1 MMLSLRTILC
11 PVDMSPASRIVLSWT
26 GLFAQVFDAN
36 VKVLHAES
44 LDPPRY
50 FTQSQ
55 LETLAVR
62 TEANRAILRE
72 ELLQRTREV
81 FPPGVSCDVVV
92 AEGHPI
98 PVILRHTALEPPDL
112 IILGSH
118 GRSGVARLLLGSVAE
133 NIVREATCFTLI
145 VKGTEGVSPSV
156 KRVLCPVNF
165 TDLARQCLE
174 VSSAVTVAFKAKL
187 DVAHT
192 VEIRSSEPEE
202 EYQRLCRWVPDETRE
217 RCDLVEI
224 VREGAAAEQIVL
236 LAREHAADLIVL
248 GAQHSPFLEFTTL
261 GTTTERVIRHSS
273 CSVLLVP
280 VKDSRFRGKQ

>member
-1 MMLSLRTILC
+1 MTLSIRTIVC
-11 PVDMSPASRIVLSWT
+11 PVDMSPASRIVLRWA
-26 GLFAQVFDAN
+26 GLFAKVFDAK

-50 FTQSQ
+50 FTPSQ
-55 LETLAVR
+55 LESLAAR

-92 AEGHPI
+92 AEGHPVS
-98 PVILRHTALEPPDL
+98 VILRHAAVEPPDL
-112 IILGSH
+112 MVLGSH

-133 NIVREATCFTLI
+133 NVVREATCFTLI
-145 VKGTEGVSPSV
+145 VRGAEGVPPGV

-165 TDLARQCLE
+165 TDLARRCLE
-174 VSSAVTVAFKAKL
+174 VSSAVTVAFKAKM

-192 VEIRSSEPEE
+192 VETRSSEPEE

-248 GAQHSPFLEFTTL
+248 GAQHNPFLEFTTL
-261 GTTTERVIRHSS
+261 GTTTERVIRHSP

-280 VKDSRFRGKQ
+280 GKDSR